1 MANFNKVI
9 MVGNLTRD
17 PELRYTPS
25 GSAVCEF
32 GIATNRSY
40 TTSDGQEREDTC
52 FVDVSVWGR
61 RGEVVSEYFSKGR
74 PILIEGRLNYDTWE
88 TPDGRQSKH
97 TIVAYNFEFVGGR
110 QNGGGGGGGGGSSR
124 GGRSSGGAAAPGGQR
139 GGQSGQSQGPQQS
152 QGSQQPQK
160 PQQPSG
166 GGGGD
171 DAGEQEGFDV
181 SDDEIPF

>member
-9 MVGNLTRD
+9 MLGNLTRD

-32 GIATNRSY
+32 GIATNRTY

-52 FVDVSVWGR
+52 FVDVSIWGR

-110 QNGGGGGGGGGSSR
+110 GQGSSGGGGSSR
-124 GGRSSGGAAAPGGQR
+124 RGRSSGGGSGGGQGR
-139 GGQSGQSQGPQQS
+139 QSQ
-152 QGSQQPQK
+152 QGGQQPQK
-160 PQQPSG
+160 PQGSQGPSQG
-166 GGGGD
+166 GQGGQ
-171 DAGEQEGFDV
+171 AGEEQEGFDV

>member
-17 PELRYTPS
+17 PELRYTPN

-32 GIATNRSY
+32 GIATNRTY
-40 TTSDGQEREDTC
+40 TTSDGQQHEDTC

-88 TPDGRQSKH
+88 TPDGRRSKH
-97 TIVAYNFEFVGGR
+97 SIVAYNFEFVGGR
-110 QNGGGGGGGGGSSR
+110 QGGGGGGAPRGGRASGGGGSQQT
-124 GGRSSGGAAAPGGQR
+124 GQ
-139 GGQSGQSQGPQQS
+139 GGQSRQSR
-152 QGSQQPQK
+152 QGSQQPQQ
-160 PQQPSG
+160 PQQPPGGSG
-166 GGGGD
+166 GED
-171 DAGEQEGFDV
+171 SGEQEGFDV

>member
-40 TTSDGQEREDTC
+40 TTSDGQEHEDTC
-52 FVDVSVWGR
+52 FVDVSIWGR

-97 TIVAYNFEFVGGR
+97 TVVAYNFEFVGGR
-110 QNGGGGGGGGGSSR
+110 RQGSGGGGSSS
-124 GGRSSGGAAAPGGQR
+124 GGRSSGAGGGGGQ
-139 GGQSGQSQGPQQS
+139 GQSGQQSRQTQQSGGAQGTSQGG
-152 QGSQQPQK
+152 QGSQQRE
-160 PQQPSG
+160 
-166 GGGGD
+166 
-171 DAGEQEGFDV
+171 EQEGFDV

>member
-9 MVGNLTRD
+9 MLGNLTRD

-32 GIATNRSY
+32 GIATNRTY

-52 FVDVSVWGR
+52 FVDVSIWGR

-110 QNGGGGGGGGGSSR
+110 GQGSSGGGGGSR
-124 GGRSSGGAAAPGGQR
+124 GGRSSGGGSGGGQGR
-139 GGQSGQSQGPQQS
+139 QSQ
-152 QGSQQPQK
+152 QGGQQPQK
-160 PQQPSG
+160 PQGSQGPSQG
-166 GGGGD
+166 GQGGQ
-171 DAGEQEGFDV
+171 AGEEQEGFDV

>member
-17 PELRYTPS
+17 PELRYTPN

-32 GIATNRSY
+32 GIAANRTY
-40 TTSDGQEREDTC
+40 TTSDGQQQEDTC

-88 TPDGRQSKH
+88 TPDGRRSKH
-97 TIVAYNFEFVGGR
+97 TIVAYNFEFIGGR
-110 QNGGGGGGGGGSSR
+110 QNGSGGGGGGRAGRGGSAGG
-124 GGRSSGGAAAPGGQR
+124 GGRPQTQQ
-139 GGQSGQSQGPQQS
+139 GGQSRQS
-152 QGSQQPQK
+152 QGSQGTQQ
-160 PQQPSG
+160 PQQPPG
-166 GGGGD
+166 GGGEDSGD
-171 DAGEQEGFDV
+171 QEGFDV